1 MDPFS
6 PGDIGDIANL
16 LQLLL
21 ELNLFLLTYFGDEDC
36 AHSSH
41 HHSKWPQKG
50 EGILIWTQ
58 QNKFSLYDD
67 ESRLNQPPPANL
79 GW

>member
-1 MDPFS
+1 M
-6 PGDIGDIANL
+6 NTV
-16 LQLLL
+16 
-21 ELNLFLLTYFGDEDC
+21 LTALIIIQNGL
-36 AHSSH
+36 
-41 HHSKWPQKG
+41 KKG

-67 ESRLNQPPPANL
+67 ESRLNQPPPANI